1 MQHATASIR
10 VQSIETTAER
20 TEFEGHRGSRDVG
33 HLPRQFHV
41 SNLPD
46 GALDLGPGQV
56 AIVPITFLPRFP
68 SESFVDEYEEA
79 TESSTLQDDDDGDV
93 LSEDGTG
100 STPPQSPPPRLT
112 LSKFQEADRL
122 DVLEYSGSEWSQ
134 ATAVRRNRNNLEHVS
149 SPPPRSYH
157 VDQDRWPKHTV
168 SATILV
174 ETDRGD
180 TIELPLEASSI
191 RRNSFGL
198 PDAIHFDMHQEKPEL
213 EPVVVKSGIDGK
225 RIFDE
230 IKARMRNQ
238 LENQG
243 SPTEIQKP
251 IIQSRTLLVPNG
263 TTFQLNEEGGVTILE
278 TGSGQMATI
287 STDEIGLDMPRGT
300 TFIVSDNGSIEVA
313 SGNDE
318 KNDDT
323 FVLSDGAMGDDAL
336 HSDDYS
342 DAWIVDRKVQPLDV
356 FSSASTHTPG
366 EDCYD
371 IYLRNPVLS
380 TELSVTEV
388 AVSDPFHTSLLVN
401 GELAV
406 ESSPQ
411 QVIRKWKT
419 AGRVF
424 ADDLEGAFM
433 ISAGDSSSHY
443 LVTVCATDLKN
454 SSSLAPSASVM
465 SEFESG
471 SSPDSPFEWF
481 DYNSLG
487 FLQIKS
493 NYDTFIVSLWRA
505 DEEVGEGS
513 RRVHD
518 FRPPILQEESSGLE
532 RNNTASDN
540 RNTSFRSADQKI
552 HTSLD
557 SIDLHFLSSS
567 HSNVAASLDLTNFSP
582 RPIVMMRVAVALE
595 TLELNRTLSAR
606 TLFGGSGVQSALLK
620 EMGIDLHLLTL
631 SDPSL
636 WSPIAPGQTVDSAV
650 TLNCSI
656 DWEKF
661 TEYSPDERTVEVR
674 GAVVL
679 RASTEVDLSFVEWK
693 KSLRAGDSVDTDVVV
708 EVPLRIAVTRGRIA
722 FLIQETTYALPQ
734 FWPMERYSDDY
745 DVAVGGFFPL
755 HEKIVEV
762 QLNEKE
768 KEKLGPQYKRGVDNQ
783 FRVFNDLNVD
793 MVVDTVEVVGGSIEH
808 TPDPSLCDR
817 FDAYVVERGESEYID
832 LGGGVLM
839 DMGLVLVRYRFPPK
853 ENPNREVYSR
863 RVLPSMCYFRME
875 TEPPSGTTELP
886 FLVYTGR
893 LHISGERSSSEA
905 TDQASG
911 ARADYEEPDGTWQET
926 VVGFSN
932 LVEWFQSTKA
942 GFALHS
948 VLKASMERGNNSNR
962 DGALLGRY
970 LYGLAGRSMDL
981 ETANLNPVLLKIG
994 AIAAGDTETLPL
1006 YLTNYNPMPVTIT
1019 IDVGEVEGMSIA
1031 IGRDESTG
1039 KGGGVSILDTLP
1051 LKPEGSGRDGRGKAS
1066 FYGHPLNGLREFLR
1080 KNEIARGFFDRF
1092 PFRDDISMDHSILK
1106 RFPVFAKRYS
1116 YREDSVAS
1124 FHKSRLPGYLARGR
1138 STLCDTSAQ
1147 PSLYGRFQKK
1157 LELSGKK
1164 RLGPVIISSD
1174 RKMARRLTVCGDT
1187 DRESEVGT
1195 HVVIPPG
1202 GVARF
1207 DVSLRSL
1214 PNTALEKDI
1223 TQFTATGLVIS
1234 TSFGEILPIVVSFE
1248 ALQGKLQLSSLPAI
1262 EQHCNNCTQHERDGV
1277 VQVPVRLFERSVVED
1292 LASSIRIPPHTVRS
1306 FAEIARLAI
1315 VPRNVSLG
1323 ESGVS
1328 LFMKSSF
1335 LRNIQLR
1342 KVVSCNPLF
1351 RISLVNE
1358 TSDAEVD
1365 PFLGVFIG
1373 SIISAVSCDDVRGT
1387 PPNASRFPSVFRC
1400 ASSWL
1405 TRRAELQPRGC
1416 GSPPSRDVRLSL
1428 NKNSE
1433 TGEPG
1438 GIDKLIKSLKRATI
1452 VSEWSDELFSN
1463 SSIEHLYSADIS
1475 TPIKSGRRE
1484 EGGLVSPMMIGTVA
1498 GAWTALQTAADAGF
1512 LSLRTELRAIVEYNA
1527 TPEEISPVKR
1537 DASGYEE
1544 SSHLLSVAFRNI
1556 SVESTLEIP
1565 TLLSTTESQ
1574 NTSTSIGD
1582 WNFDSVQVVD
1592 FEPTLVANV
1601 NVRSILVRNPTSVPV
1616 RVRLAAAPLIS
1627 VDNVDLRTSYLG
1639 NLPSPYVQSRRSV
1652 PLSPREYA
1660 HHQWWDRGGSFFH
1673 PDFEG
1678 DMIRSHY
1685 NITIKSGIGGR
1696 ISLVNPSFLGSVAF
1710 LVGCGSRCGL
1720 RQENKMK
1727 KNFESLVNLTPTSPI
1742 GASAAAGR
1750 NLVGKP
1756 RSALPSQEN
1765 QLGSEEMTLAAG
1777 GSLISD
1783 GSGPAAFAI
1792 PYSALD
1798 EMIIPPFSE
1807 AEMGP
1812 VFFRPPGRSNT
1823 LGSASLKG
1831 TVGNDLYS
1839 SQVFESLLF
1848 LENSLTG
1855 LERVVLR
1862 GKALWEKV
1870 VFLDPNPDGF
1880 GDIEQRNGR
1889 STLVFPGTRERT
1901 PNESPLP
1908 VLREVVVHNDGD
1920 VAVTIARG
1928 YLTHTPKPHRI
1939 APLELSSSVCELSR
1953 FRLLGCRDASG
1964 IPSFHLLPG
1973 ENRSLFVE
1981 HYPECTKKKEYI
1993 SLNIEIE
2000 GQSNGH
2006 SRDAGVFGGFFGS
2019 HSQFQEKANTNMR
2032 AELLR
2037 KQKMELLVGYEMSDK
2052 MFASCFPVARP
2063 PSGYDEEVA
2072 IIDDIISGNATYA
2085 SVSLQKRLASA
2096 RKSSSFNLGLRA
2108 MGNGIWILVALCAV
2122 IVSTTRLLRRL
2133 LSFRKD
2139 AKTLQKNSSNAEKNW
2154 TATFRCLARADPTS
2168 SDLQSLG
2175 REQTRQIVLARLRA
2189 QGAMPPQCFSSTGV
2203 AKRERPNAGAAAS
2216 RQAISGTANGAAASS
2231 NERIRKSE
2239 ALFGKVCP
2247 IIGTGKGH
2255 LPLQLGWRSALS
2267 RGIIDASSL
2276 TESPMVLK
2284 TDELLLRRKSLK
2296 EAIEVSPSDGGGV
2309 VDGSESFNND
2319 SSSSFGSSIDEES
2332 EGGDSNDSHVTPTS
2346 VPKSISTASGTA
2358 NGNDTNETARVTPTR
2373 YADVESANASPSGK
2387 ARTAE
2392 GLSKASVD
2400 PVLAV
2405 QPPSVVRESLPQS
2418 EDTKGEISASAAVVS
2433 SGANGS
2439 KKKGLPLKKL
2449 ASQKVVEGA
2458 GEQPSADD
2466 ASDRKT
2472 KQQTTKPNREKTK
2485 DVGDKKANEKPS
2497 SEGEEK
2503 KQTRKKKQP
2512 SKSTKAKKGKAR
2524 SGKASTE
2531 ASSPRPSPTSEKEKV
2546 ASSTP
2551 PSSDR
2556 PRPSGSP
2563 LLRPPP
2569 GLLPPPGFDGGFTT
2583 ALDQTA
2589 LSGEPLSISSPPPTG
2604 NSDTDLI
2611 NTSTPPVVSRSIS
2624 DTSDSVGE
2632 AFLRAIHSESPVT
2645 GVSEGPPSPTRPM
2658 SSLDELQPDS
2668 DNRRSVADFD
2678 VMDFLDGILEEGSG
2692 VSADAEGATVGGGFL
2707 PSAQGSGASG
2717 GSGGGGDDHHPQSIP
2732 SNVMPISANPWATN
2746 SSETL
2751 EASRAA
2757 AYGIAFED
2765 AGGDRPPPQQQHQ
2778 QVTAATLLTPANIFA
2793 TNAADGGWWW
2803 RRNQEERFFLRQLV
2817 ERIRITDS

>member
-1 MQHATASIR
+1 

-20 TEFEGHRGSRDVG
+20 TEFEGHRGPRDVG

-68 SESFVDEYEEA
+68 SEFEYEEA
-79 TESSTLQDDDDGDV
+79 TESSTLDDV

-100 STPPQSPPPRLT
+100 RTPPQPPPPPRLT
-112 LSKFQEADRL
+112 LSKFQEADRR
-122 DVLEYSGSEWSQ
+122 DVLEYSGSEWSE

-149 SPPPRSYH
+149 SPPPRPYH
-157 VDQDRWPKHTV
+157 VDHQDRWPKHTV

-180 TIELPLEASSI
+180 TIELPLEASSV

-198 PDAIHFDMHQEKPEL
+198 PDAIHFDMHQEKPEP

-230 IKARMRNQ
+230 IKAKMRNQ
-238 LENQG
+238 LENSG
-243 SPTEIQKP
+243 SSTEIERP
-251 IIQSRTLLVPNG
+251 TIQSRTLLVPNG

-287 STDEIGLDMPRGT
+287 STDEIGVDMPRGT

-313 SGNDE
+313 SGNNE

-336 HSDDYS
+336 QADGSS
-342 DAWIVDRKVQPLDV
+342 AAWIVDRKVQPLDV

-424 ADDLEGAFM
+424 ADDLEGAFT
-433 ISAGDSSSHY
+433 IPAGDSSPHY
-443 LVTVCATDLKN
+443 LVTVCATDLKQ

-481 DYNSLG
+481 DYNSIG

-493 NYDTFIVSLWRA
+493 NYDTFIVSLWRS
-505 DEEVGEGS
+505 DS

-518 FRPPILQEESSGLE
+518 FRPPILQEESSGFE
-532 RNNTASDN
+532 SNNTAADN
-540 RNTSFRSADQKI
+540 RSTSFRSADQKL

-582 RPIVMMRVAVALE
+582 RPFVMMRVAVALE

-606 TLFGGSGVQSALLK
+606 TLFGGSEIQSALLK
-620 EMGIDLHLLTL
+620 EMGIDLQLLTL
-631 SDPSL
+631 SDSL
-636 WSPIAPGQTVDSAV
+636 WSPIAPGQTVASAV

-661 TEYSPDERTVEVR
+661 TEYSPDEGTVEVR

-679 RASTEVDLSFVEWK
+679 RASTEVDLSFAEWK
-693 KSLRAGDSVDTDVVV
+693 TSLRAGDSVDTDVVV

-722 FLIQETTYALPQ
+722 FLIQETTYELPR
-734 FWPMERYSDDY
+734 FWPMEWYSDAY
-745 DVAVGGFFPL
+745 DVALGGFFPL

-793 MVVDTVEVVGGSIEH
+793 MVVDTVDIVGGSIEQ

-817 FDAYVVERGESEYID
+817 FDAYIVERGESEYID
-832 LGGGVLM
+832 LVGGLK
-839 DMGLVLVRYRFPPK
+839 DMGLVLVRYRFPAK
-853 ENPNREVYSR
+853 EDPNREVYSR
-863 RVLPSMCYFRME
+863 QVLPSMCYLRME

-893 LHISGERSSSEA
+893 LHISGERSTSEA
-905 TDQASG
+905 RDHASG
-911 ARADYEEPDGTWQET
+911 AWADNEEPDGTWQET
-926 VVGFSN
+926 VVRFSN

-948 VLKASMERGNNSNR
+948 VLKASMERGNNPNR

-970 LYGLAGRSMDL
+970 LYGLAGKSMDL

-994 AIAAGDTETLPL
+994 AIAAGDIETLPL
-1006 YLTNYNPMPVTIT
+1006 YLTNSNPVPVTIT

-1039 KGGGVSILDTLP
+1039 KGDGVSILDTLP
-1051 LKPEGSGRDGRGKAS
+1051 LKPEGSGRDGRGKAR
-1066 FYGHPLNGLREFLR
+1066 FYGHPLNGLRHFLR
-1080 KNEIARGFFDRF
+1080 TDEIARGFFERF
-1092 PFRDDISMDHSILK
+1092 PFRDDISIDHSVLK
-1106 RFPVFAKRYS
+1106 RFPVLAKHYKL
-1116 YREDSVAS
+1116 DSIVAS
-1124 FHKSRLPGYLARGR
+1124 FHRSRLPGYLALGR

-1147 PSLYGRFQKK
+1147 PSLYGLFQKK

-1174 RKMARRLTVCGDT
+1174 RKMARRLTVCEDT
-1187 DRESEVGT
+1187 DRESEEGST
-1195 HVVIPPG
+1195 IVIPPG

-1214 PNTALEKDI
+1214 PSTALEKDI

-1234 TSFGEILPIVVSFE
+1234 TSFGEILPIIVSFE
-1248 ALQGKLQLSSLPAI
+1248 ALQGKLQLSTLPAI

-1277 VQVPVRLFERSVVED
+1277 VQVPVRLFERGVVED

-1373 SIISAVSCDDVRGT
+1373 SISSAVSCDDVRGT

-1400 ASSWL
+1400 AFSWL
-1405 TRRAELQPRGC
+1405 ARRAELQPRGC
-1416 GSPPSRDVRLSL
+1416 GSPPSRDVRLSS
-1428 NKNSE
+1428 NKNSV

-1463 SSIEHLYSADIS
+1463 SSIEHLYSADLS
-1475 TPIKSGRRE
+1475 APIKSGRRD

-1498 GAWTALQTAADAGF
+1498 GAWNALQTAADAGF

-1574 NTSTSIGD
+1574 NPSTRIGD

-1592 FEPTLVANV
+1592 FDPTLVANV

-1639 NLPSPYVQSRRSV
+1639 NLPSPYVQSRRSA

-1742 GASAAAGR
+1742 GASAATGKH
-1750 NLVGKP
+1750 LVGKP

-1765 QLGSEEMTLAAG
+1765 QLASEEMTLAAG

-1798 EMIIPPFSE
+1798 EMIIPPFSD

-1812 VFFRPPGRSNT
+1812 VFFRPPGRSKT

-1831 TVGNDLYS
+1831 TVGNDVSS

-1889 STLVFPGTRERT
+1889 STLVFPGTPERS
-1901 PNESPLP
+1901 PDESPLP

-1928 YLTHTPKPHRI
+1928 YFTHTPKPHRI

-1964 IPSFHLLPG
+1964 IPSFDLLPG

-1993 SLNIEIE
+1993 TLNIEIE

-2006 SRDAGVFGGFFGS
+2006 SHDAGGFGGIFGS
-2019 HSQFQEKANTNMR
+2019 HSQFQEKARTNMR

-2063 PSGYDEEVA
+2063 PSGYDEEVV
-2072 IIDDIISGNATYA
+2072 IIDDFISGNATYS
-2085 SVSLQKRLASA
+2085 SVSLQKRLADA
-2096 RKSSSFNLGLRA
+2096 RKLSFSPFGVRA
-2108 MGNGIWILVALCAV
+2108 IANALWILVALCAV
-2122 IVSTTRLLRRL
+2122 IVSTTSLLRRL
-2133 LSFRKD
+2133 LSFRED

-2189 QGAMPPQCFSSTGV
+2189 QGAIPPQCFSSTGV
-2203 AKRERPNAGAAAS
+2203 ANRERPNAGSAAS
-2216 RQAISGTANGAAASS
+2216 RQAISGTANGAVASS

-2255 LPLQLGWRSALS
+2255 LPLHLGWRSALS

-2276 TESPMVLK
+2276 TESPIVLK

-2296 EAIEVSPSDGGGV
+2296 EAIDVSPSDGGGV
-2309 VDGSESFNND
+2309 IDGSESFNND

-2373 YADVESANASPSGK
+2373 YADVESANASPSEE
-2387 ARTAE
+2387 AITAE
-2392 GLSKASVD
+2392 GLSKVPVV

-2405 QPPSVVRESLPQS
+2405 QPPSVVRESLPQF
-2418 EDTKGEISASAAVVS
+2418 EDTKGGFGASAAVVS

-2449 ASQKVVEGA
+2449 ASQKAAEGA
-2458 GEQPSADD
+2458 GEHPSADD
-2466 ASDRKT
+2466 SNDRKT
-2472 KQQTTKPNREKTK
+2472 KQQIMKSNREKTK
-2485 DVGDKKANEKPS
+2485 DVGHKETKEKHS

-2546 ASSTP
+2546 GPSTP

-2556 PRPSGSP
+2556 LRPSGSP
-2563 LLRPPP
+2563 ILRPPP
-2569 GLLPPPGFDGGFTT
+2569 GLLPPPGFDGSSLNATGHAAADGGFTT

-2589 LSGEPLSISSPPPTG
+2589 VSAGTLSISSPPSTG
-2604 NSDTDLI
+2604 NSDTDLL

-2624 DTSDSVGE
+2624 ETSDSVGE

-2668 DNRRSVADFD
+2668 DNRQSVADFD
-2678 VMDFLDGILEEGSG
+2678 VMDFLDGILEENSG
-2692 VSADAEGATVGGGFL
+2692 VSVEGATAGGGFL
-2707 PSAQGSGASG
+2707 SSAQGIVASG
-2717 GSGGGGDDHHPQSIP
+2717 GSGGGVDQHHPQSIP
-2732 SNVMPISANPWATN
+2732 SNLMPISANPWATN
-2746 SSETL
+2746 SSDTL

-2765 AGGDRPPPQQQHQ
+2765 AGGDRPPQQ

-2793 TNAADGGWWW
+2793 TNAADGGSGG
-2803 RRNQEERFFLRQLV
+2803 EEIKKSGSFYANLLN
-2817 ERIRITDS
+2817 E